1 MRREACIVLLALIAG
16 GPVAARA
23 QELNAETL
31 RGAYARIAPALGLV
45 KYSSQITNPASGE
58 ISRRDAN
65 ALGLVV
71 SADGLVMTH
80 GHMVLENAEPFNVTV
95 TLGRGDREK
104 VYPAEVLPKP
114 DDVNITFLRLQPPTP
129 ETFSFV
135 RFSRE
140 NALHVGAPVALI
152 GVLGETLDFMPS
164 LLESRVAAEFTE
176 PRKGYCIDGA
186 FRFGYVG
193 APVVD
198 AAGRVVG
205 VIGFDLARN
214 EGGDLY
220 VRSGHPLIYQTELFA
235 KYLSV
240 PPSGAAAPAQEEA
253 WLGVFTQPLTA
264 QFVEYWQL
272 PMDGGLIVSTVVP
285 GSPAAEAGLRPGD
298 IVTRFAGKPIRARQD
313 RDVLGFTKLVRDTGP
328 GKTVE
333 IEFLRDKV
341 PNTLQVTLGVR
352 PRTAED
358 AAQYEDKVFG
368 LTVRDLTTDV
378 RIAMNLGEEL
388 QGVIVRRVKSGS
400 PAQIAKVMP
409 GVIILAIGDMP
420 VRSVEDYRA
429 ALERLAAQK
438 PAEIS
443 IFARAGSAT
452 GFFRISPRWD
462 NAAKP

>member
-1 MRREACIVLLALIAG
+1 MRRETVLALL
-16 GPVAARA
+16 VFLAASHDA
-23 QELNAETL
+23 FTQELNAETL
-31 RGAYARIAPALGLV
+31 RAAYARIAPAVGLV
-45 KYSSQITNPASGE
+45 KYSSQITNPATGE

-71 SADGLVMTH
+71 TPDGLVMTH

-104 VYPAEVLPKP
+104 IYPAEVLPKP
-114 DDVNITFLRLQPPTP
+114 EDINITFLRLQSPTP
-129 ETFSFV
+129 ETFSHV

-140 NALHVGAPVALI
+140 NALHVGAPLALI

-164 LLESRVAAEFTE
+164 LLETRVAAEFSE

-220 VRSGHPLIYQTELFA
+220 VRSGHPLIYQTDLFA
-235 KYLSV
+235 KYLV
-240 PPSGAAAPAQEEA
+240 NPPSGTAAPAQEEA

-264 QFVEYWQL
+264 QFVEYWKL

-298 IVTRFAGKPIRARQD
+298 IITRFAGKPIRARQD

-328 GKTVE
+328 GKSVE
-333 IEFLRDKV
+333 IEFLRDKT
-341 PNTLQVTLGVR
+341 PSTLSVTLGVR

-358 AAQYEDKVFG
+358 AAQFEDKIFG

-378 RIAMNLGEEL
+378 RIALNLGEDL

-409 GVIILAIGDMP
+409 GVIIMAIGDMP
-420 VRSVEDYRA
+420 VRNVEDYRA
-429 ALERLAAQK
+429 ALDALAAQK

-462 NAAKP
+462 NADKP